1 MGCRVESTIIVRLI
15 YVFEWLS
22 QRDSTKSVFD
32 CWTQQTNIGI
42 WPREQR
48 LATVT
53 MPLND
58 RLRVVMDDSIL
69 DRHLT

>member
-1 MGCRVESTIIVRLI
+1 MGMSRSEYYHRQADLCVRMALAAGLYEERVRLLDTANE
-15 YVFEWLS
+15 Y
-22 QRDSTKSVFD
+22 RD
-32 CWTQQTNIGI
+32 

>member
-1 MGCRVESTIIVRLI
+1 MGMSRSEYYHRQADLCV
-15 YVFEWLS
+15 LS